1 MEELTY
7 IGFLTM
13 GFSVGFGHCIGM
25 CHPFVLYVSG
35 RFVGDKRGYASLFV
49 PHIKYNFGR
58 IITYSLLGFAAGFAG
73 DMMQVV
79 GRLIGIQKGAAIVA
93 GVFLVLYGLLTF
105 IGYNFMNKLEHK
117 LAGGTFVT
125 KLKKFQPKSA
135 FLTGVVLGFLPCGP
149 LYGMIIASA
158 STADA
163 FRGML
168 SMFLFGLGTSVAMM
182 ATSVFGNYLM
192 SRRGL
197 FNLISLV
204 LMVCMGA
211 FFIWSG
217 IRM

>member
-7 IGFLTM
+7 LGFLTM

-35 RFVGDKRGYASLFV
+35 RFVGEKKGYSALFV
-49 PHIKYNFGR
+49 PHIKYNLGR
-58 IITYSLLGFAAGFAG
+58 IITYSFLGLIAGFAG
-73 DMMQVV
+73 DIMQVV
-79 GRLIGIQKGAAIVA
+79 GRLMGIQKGAAIVA
-93 GVFLVLYGLLTF
+93 GIFLVLYGVLSF

-117 LAGGTFVT
+117 LAGGTLFSR
-125 KLKKFQPKSA
+125 LKKFQPKSA
-135 FLTGVVLGFLPCGP
+135 LATGLVLGFLPCGP

-158 STADA
+158 STASA
-163 FRGML
+163 SRGFL
-168 SMFLFGLGTSVAMM
+168 SMFLYGLGTSVAMM

-192 SRRGL
+192 SRRGF
-197 FNLISLV
+197 FNLLSLV

>member
-35 RFVGDKRGYASLFV
+35 RFVGDKRGYASLFI
-49 PHIKYNFGR
+49 PHIKYNIGR
-58 IITYSLLGFAAGFAG
+58 IITYGFLGFIAGFAG

-79 GRLIGIQKGAAIVA
+79 GRLMGIQKGAAILA
-93 GVFLVLYGLLTF
+93 GVFLVLYGVLSF

-117 LAGGTFVT
+117 LAGGTFVA
-125 KLKKFQPKSA
+125 KLKKFQPKSPLA
-135 FLTGVVLGFLPCGP
+135 TGLVLGFLPCGP

-158 STADA
+158 STASA
-163 FRGML
+163 SRGL
-168 SMFLFGLGTSVAMM
+168 FSMILFGLGTSVAML

-192 SRRGL
+192 SRRGF
-197 FNLISLV
+197 FNLLSLII
-204 LMVCMGA
+204 MVVMGI